1 MIHLHATK
9 KLFTKFPVNEQGLLP
24 EQSATQLLQTQGSPS
39 PSVLSGW
46 HANLPIIQRRQCVIM
61 VHDTTRFSLFIP
73 RLTKSD
79 FANLNG
85 AFEDALMNTLIKV
98 GANDIQLDAVHRY
111 LAPLKFDTDCNRS
124 VQGSMNQMAADI
136 KHMLLVHN
144 VDIKNVSGPS
154 TAQWLSEQPRKVK
167 GVSDYI
173 WPQAEMLSLLSDSTK
188 DNVAAEPSPD
198 NVISLKD
205 YRNG

>member
-9 KLFTKFPVNEQGLLP
+9 KLFTKLSVNEQGLIS

-46 HANLPIIQRRQCVIM
+46 HANLLIIQRRQCVIM

-98 GANDIQLDAVHRY
+98 GANDIQLDAVYRY
-111 LAPLKFDTDCNRS
+111 LAPLKFDTDCNRNR
-124 VQGSMNQMAADI
+124 V
-136 KHMLLVHN
+136 
-144 VDIKNVSGPS
+144 
-154 TAQWLSEQPRKVK
+154 R
-167 GVSDYI
+167 
-173 WPQAEMLSLLSDSTK
+173 
-188 DNVAAEPSPD
+188 
-198 NVISLKD
+198 
-205 YRNG
+205 